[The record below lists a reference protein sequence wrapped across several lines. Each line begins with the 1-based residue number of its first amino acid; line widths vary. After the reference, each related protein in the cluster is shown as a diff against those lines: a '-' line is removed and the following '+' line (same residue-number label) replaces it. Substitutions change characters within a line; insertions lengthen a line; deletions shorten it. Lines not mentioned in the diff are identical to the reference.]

1 MKNKPNPMQRAFD
14 ALKLAPK
21 CGAFARTTGET
32 CKNASMANGRCRMHG
47 GKSSG
52 RPVTHGQRTKLAKQ
66 NRLQVREILNLL
78 LKD

>member
-1 MKNKPNPMQRAFD
+1 MKTQPNPMQRAFD

-52 RPVTHGQRTKLAKQ
+52 RPITHGQRTKLAKQ
-66 NRLQVREILNLL
+66 NRLQVREILSLL
-78 LKD
+78 RKV